1 LTGIFNVIYLAA
13 LRICK
18 EANVRKIKIIP
29 VMTFFFLMISAFA
42 VPLFIRSLPSFA
54 LTKLEQRF
62 IVMFPQSISDWQR
75 KNLIDLE
82 KDSPGRGIGITYVR
96 PDAEAVIYVYDKKM
110 KSIPSG
116 PDTGTAVIEN
126 SLYKSEI
133 SGAKKIEA
141 IEEGKV
147 KAGSVKKTV
156 FLFTKFRPASGSGQ
170 KTTALYLTASRGH
183 FLKIKLDYSSSALT
197 ERTIWGFLDG
207 VVDAIDRL

>member
-1 LTGIFNVIYLAA
+1 MDKMNVDCKKMVLFAIVA
-13 LRICK
+13 LFCFQFSQ
-18 EANVRKIKIIP
+18 A
-29 VMTFFFLMISAFA
+29 
-42 VPLFIRSLPSFA
+42 FA

-62 IVMFPQSISDWQR
+62 IVMFPSSISDWQR
-75 KNLIDLE
+75 KDLIDLE
-82 KDSPGRGIGITYVR
+82 KTSPGRGIGISFVR

-126 SLYKSEI
+126 SLYKTEVAGVKK
-133 SGAKKIEA
+133 GAGTGPLEV
-141 IEEGKV
+141 IEEGKA

-156 FLFTKFRPASGSGQ
+156 FLFTKFRPAGDGGQ
-170 KTTALYLTASRGH
+170 KTTALYLTVSRGH
-183 FLKIKLDYSSSALT
+183 FLKIKLTYSSSALT